1 MPKFLINSTSAQ
13 KKYRIYFT
21 ILWVALLLISLAIPL
36 LAGSYYLR
44 LVSLIFIYII
54 LAIGYNIS
62 AGFSGIT
69 SFAFAAHFGVGAY
82 VSAVAITAYNMPFFV
97 GLTAGAIAAAIVG
110 LLVSLPASKVKHHYL
125 ALISIGLLEMANR
138 VFNEWTWFT
147 GGSQGLFVPYLDY
160 FRFQPRYPSKVLFH
174 TTNRSNLCYS
184 YRGTSLKVD
193 GVEI

>member
-1 MPKFLINSTSAQ
+1 MPKFSIKATSLQ
-13 KKYRIYFT
+13 KKYRTYFI

-82 VSAVAITAYNMPFFV
+82 VSAVAITAYNLPFFV
-97 GLTAGAIAAAIVG
+97 GLILGAIASAVVG

-125 ALISIGLLEMANR
+125 ALISIGLLEMAHR

-147 GGSQGLFVPYLDY
+147 GGSQGMFVSILEC
-160 FRFQPRYPSKVLFH
+160 FWF
-174 TTNRSNLCYS
+174 
-184 YRGTSLKVD
+184 
-193 GVEI
+193 